1 MKTNKITLDQPLI
14 YEIKVPGIL
23 NENWIGWNGR
33 MTIKVETDLYSE
45 PVSILT
51 ISVDQ
56 AELHGLLQH
65 LYAFGI
71 PLISVVFE
79 VKIRGTKLGEKVV
92 ETFWSETR

>member
-1 MKTNKITLDQPLI
+1 MKINRITLDQPVI

-23 NENWIGWNGR
+23 NENSLDWNGKL
-33 MTIKVETDLYSE
+33 TIEVERNLYPE

-56 AELHGLLQH
+56 AELQGLLSH

-71 PLISVVFE
+71 PLISVICKDYFIKE
-79 VKIRGTKLGEKVV
+79 EA
-92 ETFWSETR
+92 

>member
-1 MKTNKITLDQPLI
+1 MKNKKISLDQPAT

-23 NENWIGWNGR
+23 NENWLDWNGR
-33 MTIKVETDLYSE
+33 LKIEVETDLYPE

-71 PLISVVFE
+71 PLISVIC
-79 VKIRGTKLGEKVV
+79 KDYL
-92 ETFWSETR
+92 